1 MRTAIRLA
9 RTAGPGTG
17 NPYET
22 NESPRTPEETTPLFV
37 GERIGSSPHA
47 GAGKVPASRSRS
59 TRSPITAAV
68 RLRTRRQRCPDL
80 GSLFFSPDVSLV
92 QWRGW
97 RGGSNDQRRGAGL
110 EIRGD
115 ARGSM
120 CLTCDYS
127 FPCLIWAGDSG
138 MVSLRGRVKMAS
150 KILSKRL
157 VLILIPSNLHV
168 TNNRFT
174 LDQNAQSHCMPQ
186 KNNNK

>member
-1 MRTAIRLA
+1 MINMTNSTPLQTLDSDPKQTTQHREKSRLA
-9 RTAGPGTG
+9 RTGPGTG

-97 RGGSNDQRRGAGL
+97 RGGSNEPTTNDEERDRKS
-110 EIRGD
+110 EEMHER
-115 ARGSM
+115 
-120 CLTCDYS
+120 
-127 FPCLIWAGDSG
+127 PCVDS
-138 MVSLRGRVKMAS
+138 
-150 KILSKRL
+150 
-157 VLILIPSNLHV
+157 
-168 TNNRFT
+168 
-174 LDQNAQSHCMPQ
+174 
-186 KNNNK
+186 